1 MSSER
6 RATSLVRSAI
16 RAQHSKPKQNYM
28 KKSVVGIG
36 SALVDILTQIDND
49 IILEEL
55 KIPKGSMQLV
65 DESSSALIEKKLENY
80 KSSMAPG
87 GSAANTIHGLAKMG
101 IESGF
106 ISYIGKDETG
116 RFFEDSMNSVGVKPL
131 VFHSNTASGTA
142 RTIISADGERTFATN
157 LGASLELNENV
168 ITPELFNN
176 WDYCYV
182 EGYLIANRAVF
193 TKTITTAKEC
203 GCKVVLDLASYNVVE
218 DNRDFLNELLP
229 QIDILFANEEEAKA
243 LTQMSAEESLHYIAE
258 KVDIAIVKTG
268 KKGSLIKRGE
278 EVVTIGCNK
287 IDVVD
292 TTGAG
297 DMYAAGF
304 LYGLINDYDLEK
316 CGTIGNHL
324 AESIIQVIGAKMD
337 ENRWEIFKKNIG
349 LFN

>member
-1 MSSER
+1 
-6 RATSLVRSAI
+6 
-16 RAQHSKPKQNYM
+16 M
-28 KKSVVGIG
+28 KKSIVGIG
-36 SALVDILTQIDND
+36 SALVDILTRIDND
-49 IILEEL
+49 SILEEL
-55 KIPKGSMQLV
+55 NIPKGSMQLV
-65 DESSSALIEKKLENY
+65 DEKSSAIIESKLAVHE
-80 KSSMAPG
+80 STMAPG
-87 GSAANTIHGLAKMG
+87 GSAANTIHGLATLG

-106 ISYIGKDETG
+106 ISYLGKDEIG
-116 RFFEDSMNSVGVKPL
+116 KFFEESMTSAGVKPL
-131 VFHSNTASGTA
+131 VFHTDTASGTA

-168 ITPELFNN
+168 ITPELFKN

-182 EGYLIANRAVF
+182 EGYLIANKPVF
-193 TKTITTAKEC
+193 TKTISTAKEC

-218 DNRDFLNELLP
+218 DNREFLNELLP
-229 QIDILFANEEEAKA
+229 QIDIVFANEEEAKA
-243 LTQMSAEESLHYIAE
+243 LTQMSAEESLHYIAD
-258 KVDIAIVKTG
+258 KVEIAIVKVG

-287 IDVVD
+287 VDVVD

-304 LYGLINDYDLEK
+304 LYGLINGYDLER

-337 ENRWEIFKKNIG
+337 ENRWKMFKKNTCII
-349 LFN
+349 